1 MLPLHPPRCSQLN
14 QKPSQCANV
23 FQRNVQVFAN
33 TTSLLTDTLVLS
45 PHLDEGKVNETCRSV
60 VTAWECYY
68 SYPPCHS
75 ARDTHSQLP
84 VCSQQCR
91 DLSQLLTEC
100 YLSYE
105 VVLGNISGD
114 GGSLLTELLVFVEE
128 LNCSDPDSFQLSR
141 LPVNQNEC
149 TTLYL
154 TSTGQ
159 VFNSKCFSERMVL
172 QYGKVS
178 SCEVFHGPILL

>member
-1 MLPLHPPRCSQLN
+1 MALPILHELAEAPQFHCANETPHFPLH
-14 QKPSQCANV
+14 
-23 FQRNVQVFAN
+23 F
-33 TTSLLTDTLVLS
+33 LT
-45 PHLDEGKVNETCRSV
+45 
-60 VTAWECYY
+60 
-68 SYPPCHS
+68 
-75 ARDTHSQLP
+75 DTHSQLP

-149 TTLYL
+149 TTLYC
-154 TSTGQ
+154 
-159 VFNSKCFSERMVL
+159 K
-172 QYGKVS
+172 Y
-178 SCEVFHGPILL
+178 